1 MFLELISFLASL
13 DTGFNV
19 LNYLTVRAVF
29 SMMSALLISLFL
41 GKTIIAK
48 LQHYQIGQVIRGD
61 GPETHH
67 AKAGTPTMGGVLI
80 LSSFMV
86 SMIIWGDW
94 HNIYLWIVFFTTLS
108 FGGIGF
114 FDDYLKL
121 KHQSSNGLSSRYK
134 LISQSIAAIIIACL
148 LIYNTSAPIDTQL
161 LIPFFKN
168 AGFELGVIGFLILS
182 YFVIVGSSN
191 AVNLTDGLDG
201 LAVMPV
207 ILISGAL
214 AIFAYIGGNYNF
226 SNYLNMPFM
235 PGTGELFVVCAALIG
250 AGFGF
255 LWFNTYPAE
264 IFMGD
269 VGSLALGAIL
279 AVIAIIVRQ
288 ELLFFLMCGVFVA
301 ETLSVILQV
310 GYYKRTQKR
319 LFLMAPLHHHF
330 EKMGLSEPKIIV
342 RFWMITLILI
352 LISLASIKIR

>member
-1 MFLELISFLASL
+1 MFLELINFLASL
-13 DTGFNV
+13 DAGFNV
-19 LNYLTVRAVF
+19 LSYLTVRAVF
-29 SMMSALLISLFL
+29 SMMSALLISLLL
-41 GKTIIAK
+41 GKFIIAK

-80 LSSFMV
+80 LFSFVV
-86 SMIIWGDW
+86 SMIVWGDW
-94 HNIYLWIVFFTTLS
+94 QNNYLWIVIFTAFS

-121 KHQSSNGLSSRYK
+121 KHQSSDGLSSKKK
-134 LISQSIAAIIIACL
+134 LVFQSIAAIIIGVSL
-148 LIYNTSAPIDTQL
+148 LYNAETPIDTQL
-161 LIPFFKN
+161 LIPFFKD
-168 AGFELGVIGFLILS
+168 AGFELGVAGFLILS

-214 AIFAYIGGNYNF
+214 AIFGYIGGNYNF

-279 AVIAIIVRQ
+279 AVVAIIVRQ
-288 ELLFFLMCGVFVA
+288 EILFFLMGGVFVA

-310 GYYKRTQKR
+310 GYYKRTKKR

-342 RFWMITLILI
+342 RFWMVTLILI

>member
-1 MFLELISFLASL
+1 MFLELINFLASL

-41 GKTIIAK
+41 GKFIIAK
-48 LQHYQIGQVIRGD
+48 LKHYQIGQVIRSD
-61 GPETHH
+61 GPEAHH

-80 LSSFMV
+80 LFSFMI
-86 SMIIWGDW
+86 SMIVWGDW
-94 HNIYLWIVFFTTLS
+94 HNSYLWIVLFTAFS
-108 FGGIGF
+108 FGSIGF

-121 KHQSSNGLSSRYK
+121 KRQSSDGLSSKKK
-134 LISQSIAAIIIACL
+134 LAFQSIATLIISISL
-148 LIYNTSAPIDTQL
+148 LYYAETPIDTQL

-168 AGFELGVIGFLILS
+168 TGFELGVAGFLILS

-279 AVIAIIVRQ
+279 AVVAIIVRQ
-288 ELLFFLMCGVFVA
+288 EILFFLMSGVFVA

-310 GYYKRTQKR
+310 GYYKRTKKR

>member
-94 HNIYLWIVFFTTLS
+94 HNIYLWIVFFTALS

-134 LISQSIAAIIIACL
+134 LISQSIAAIIITCL

-288 ELLFFLMCGVFVA
+288 ELLFFLMGGVFVA